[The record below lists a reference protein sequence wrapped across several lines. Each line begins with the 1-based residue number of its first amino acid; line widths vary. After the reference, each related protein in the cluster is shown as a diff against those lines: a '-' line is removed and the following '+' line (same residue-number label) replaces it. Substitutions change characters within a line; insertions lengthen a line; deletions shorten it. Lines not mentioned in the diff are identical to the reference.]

1 MVTTDIVPLTLPPIS
16 YFISYKCGHCGQCPE
31 CDSPWSPVTPPL
43 HLITWRT
50 PGTGHVL
57 LASAEQGKKLF
68 RLSPSG
74 ARARARGLVLAGS
87 IRFTRFCVICALGR
101 VQSGLLITFILLTA
115 ESSWGCAPIKSV
127 MSGVTLSECGQPP
140 YY

>member
-1 MVTTDIVPLTLPPIS
+1 MSTVSTECVQSIKSVIPPGPL
-16 YFISYKCGHCGQCPE
+16 
-31 CDSPWSPVTPPL
+31 VTPPL
-43 HLITWRT
+43 HLITWQT
-50 PGTGHVL
+50 PATGHML
-57 LASAEQGKKLF
+57 LARAEEGKKLF

-101 VQSGLLITFILLTA
+101 VQWSGLLITFILVTA
-115 ESSWGCAPIKSV
+115 ESSGGCAPIKSV